1 MPSGLLHLALRF
13 RRSLAMLLGA
23 HVLVTAV
30 ITALAACNPTA
41 DRGSVSAE
49 RAETPAAYA
58 DAHAHAVHH
67 ETHGTAPQTSQTS
80 QQPPAT
86 APHHHGTAPIACPM
100 AMACAVSAIVT
111 GVPMLP
117 THATQMASTLAFE
130 NDHLPRSTRLAP
142 EPPPPRA

>member
-41 DRGSVSAE
+41 DRGSAVQG
-49 RAETPAAYA
+49 A
-58 DAHAHAVHH
+58 DAQAVHH
-67 ETHGTAPQTSQTS
+67 EAHRAVHHSASHSPHQS
-80 QQPPAT
+80 PAKT
-86 APHHHGTAPIACPM
+86 HHHGTAPLACPM

>member
-41 DRGSVSAE
+41 DPGNALAPASVQQV
-49 RAETPAAYA
+49 
-58 DAHAHAVHH
+58 DAHAVHH
-67 ETHGTAPQTSQTS
+67 DTHRASHHASHHASHQH
-80 QQPPAT
+80 PAT
-86 APHHHGTAPIACPM
+86 TPHHHGATPVACPM